1 MIDGFKD
8 FMENE
13 LRLSEN
19 SINSYYSDVILYEK
33 YYKDSYDEGLIE
45 LVYAD
50 IKMYKQYLLNNSI
63 APKTINRKLSS
74 LRTYNDF
81 LIQEK
86 IQTEMVIKERDF
98 IKIQKSKLNNNI
110 ISIQDVNKIKHYA
123 AKDLKD
129 SKRDFC
135 FISILCYGG
144 LRASEI
150 TNLKIKD
157 IKLDEKELYIVGK
170 GEKFR
175 TVVINNIMY
184 SAITDYLEE
193 RQQLN
198 TKNPYLF
205 VSQKSINTRKPVNRN
220 FCNRMLDKYKN
231 LCKLDDLHPH
241 LLRHFYG
248 TNALHNAGYTIEQVA
263 SQMGHS
269 NINTTKG
276 YLDTEKEDM
285 MALANKL

>member
-63 APKTINRKLSS
+63 APKTINRKLTS

-81 LIQEK
+81 LIQKK
-86 IQTEMVIKERDF
+86 IQTEMVIKDRDF

>member
-1 MIDGFKD
+1 MLEGFKE

-19 SINSYYSDVILYEK
+19 SINSYYSDVKLYEK
-33 YYKDSYDEGLIE
+33 YYKESYAEELKE

-50 IKMYKQYLLNNSI
+50 VKMYKQYLLNISTS
-63 APKTINRKLSS
+63 PKTINRKLTS
-74 LRTYNDF
+74 LRTYNEF
-81 LIQEK
+81 LIQK
-86 IQTEMVIKERDF
+86 KLQTEMVIKDRDF
-98 IKIQKSKLNNNI
+98 IKIQKNKLNNNM
-110 ISIQDVNKIKHYA
+110 ISVQDVNKIKHYA
-123 AKDLKD
+123 AKDLKA

-135 FISILCYGG
+135 FVSILCYGG

-150 TNLKIKD
+150 TNIKIGD
-157 IKLDEKELYIVGK
+157 IRLNERELYIVGK

-184 SAITDYLEE
+184 FAIKDYLEE
-193 RQQLN
+193 RQQIN

-205 VSQKSINTRKPVNRN
+205 ISQKSINTKKPVNRN
-220 FCNRMLDKYKN
+220 FCNRILNKYKN
-231 LCKLDDLHPH
+231 LCKLEELHPH

-269 NINTTKG
+269 NINTTKE

>member
-1 MIDGFKD
+1 MLEGFKE

-19 SINSYYSDVILYEK
+19 SINSYYSDVKLYEK
-33 YYKDSYDEGLIE
+33 YYKESYAEELKE

-50 IKMYKQYLLNNSI
+50 VKMYKQYLLNKSTS
-63 APKTINRKLSS
+63 PKTINRKLTS
-74 LRTYNDF
+74 LRTYNEF

-86 IQTEMVIKERDF
+86 LQTEMVIKDRDLTN
-98 IKIQKSKLNNNI
+98 IKIGDIRLNE
-110 ISIQDVNKIKHYA
+110 
-123 AKDLKD
+123 
-129 SKRDFC
+129 R
-135 FISILCYGG
+135 
-144 LRASEI
+144 
-150 TNLKIKD
+150 
-157 IKLDEKELYIVGK
+157 ELYIVGK

-184 SAITDYLEE
+184 FAIKDYLEE
-193 RQQLN
+193 RQQIN

-205 VSQKSINTRKPVNRN
+205 ISQKSINTKKPVNRN
-220 FCNRMLDKYKN
+220 FCNRILNKYKD
-231 LCKLDDLHPH
+231 LCKLEELHPH

-248 TNALHNAGYTIEQVA
+248 SNALHNAGYTIEQVA
-263 SQMGHS
+263 SPMGHS
-269 NINTTKG
+269 NINTTKE

>member
-1 MIDGFKD
+1 MLEGFKE

-13 LRLSEN
+13 LRLSKN
-19 SINSYYSDVILYEK
+19 SINSYYSDVKLYEK
-33 YYKDSYDEGLIE
+33 YYKESYAEEFKE

-50 IKMYKQYLLNNSI
+50 VKMYKQYLLNSSTD
-63 APKTINRKLSS
+63 PKTVNRKLTS
-74 LRTYNDF
+74 LRTYNNF
-81 LIQEK
+81 LIQK
-86 IQTEMVIKERDF
+86 KMQIEMVIKNRDF
-98 IKIQKSKLNNNI
+98 IKIQKTKLNNTM
-110 ISIQDVNKIKHYA
+110 ISVQDVNKIKHYA
-123 AKDLKD
+123 AKDLKA

-135 FISILCYGG
+135 FVSILCYGG

-150 TNLKIKD
+150 TNIKIGD
-157 IKLDEKELYIVGK
+157 IRLNERELYIVGK

-184 SAITDYLEE
+184 FAIKDYLEE
-193 RQQLN
+193 RQQIN

-205 VSQKSINTRKPVNRN
+205 ISQKSINTKKPVNRN
-220 FCNRMLDKYKN
+220 FCNRILDKYKD
-231 LCKLDDLHPH
+231 LCKLEELHPH

-263 SQMGHS
+263 NQMGHS
-269 NINTTKG
+269 NINTTKQ

-285 MALANKL
+285 MILANKL

>member
-1 MIDGFKD
+1 MLEGFKE
-8 FMENE
+8 FMEIE

-19 SINSYYSDVILYEK
+19 SINSYYSDVKLYEK
-33 YYKDSYDEGLIE
+33 YYKESYSEELRE

-50 IKMYKQYLLNNSI
+50 VKMYKQYLLNKSTS
-63 APKTINRKLSS
+63 PKTINRKLTS
-74 LRTYNDF
+74 LRTYNEF
-81 LIQEK
+81 LIQK
-86 IQTEMVIKERDF
+86 KLQTEMVIKDRDF
-98 IKIQKSKLNNNI
+98 IKIQKNKLNNNM
-110 ISIQDVNKIKHYA
+110 ISVQDVNKIKHYA
-123 AKDLKD
+123 AKDLKA

-135 FISILCYGG
+135 FVSILCYGG

-150 TNLKIKD
+150 TNIKIGD
-157 IKLDEKELYIVGK
+157 IRLNERELYIVGK

-184 SAITDYLEE
+184 FAIKDYLEE
-193 RQQLN
+193 RQQIN

-205 VSQKSINTRKPVNRN
+205 ISQKSINTKKPVNRN
-220 FCNRMLDKYKN
+220 FCNRILNKYKD
-231 LCKLDDLHPH
+231 LCKLEELHPH

-248 TNALHNAGYTIEQVA
+248 SNALHNAGYTIEQVA

-269 NINTTKG
+269 NINTTKE

>member
-1 MIDGFKD
+1 MLNGFKD
-8 FMENE
+8 FMDIE

-19 SINSYYSDVILYEK
+19 SINSYYSDVKLYEK
-33 YYKDSYDEGLIE
+33 YYKESYAEELKE

-50 IKMYKQYLLNNSI
+50 VKMYKQYLLNKSTS
-63 APKTINRKLSS
+63 PKTINRKLTS
-74 LRTYNDF
+74 LRTYNEF

-86 IQTEMVIKERDF
+86 LQTEMVIKDRDF
-98 IKIQKSKLNNNI
+98 IKIQKNKLNNNI
-110 ISIQDVNKIKHYA
+110 ISVQDVNKIKHYA
-123 AKDLKD
+123 AKDLKA

-135 FISILCYGG
+135 FVSILCYGG

-150 TNLKIKD
+150 TNIKIGD
-157 IKLDEKELYIVGK
+157 IRLNERELYIVGK

-184 SAITDYLEE
+184 FAIKDYLEE
-193 RQQLN
+193 RQQIN
-198 TKNPYLF
+198 TK
-205 VSQKSINTRKPVNRN
+205 KPVNRN
-220 FCNRMLDKYKN
+220 FCNRILNKYKD
-231 LCKLDDLHPH
+231 LCKLEELHPH

-248 TNALHNAGYTIEQVA
+248 SNALHNAGYTIEQVA

-269 NINTTKG
+269 NINTTKE

>member
-19 SINSYYSDVILYEK
+19 SINSYYSDVILYEN
-33 YYKDSYDEGLIE
+33 YYKDSYDEDLIE

-50 IKMYKQYLLNNSI
+50 VKMYKQYLLNNSI
-63 APKTINRKLSS
+63 APKTINRKLTS
-74 LRTYNDF
+74 LRTYNNF
-81 LIQEK
+81 LIQKK
-86 IQTEMVIKERDF
+86 IQTEMVIKDRDF

-150 TNLKIKD
+150 TNLKIRD

>member
-1 MIDGFKD
+1 MLEGFKK
-8 FMENE
+8 FMEIE

-19 SINSYYSDVILYEK
+19 SINSYYSDVKLYEK
-33 YYKDSYDEGLIE
+33 YYKESYAEELRE

-50 IKMYKQYLLNNSI
+50 VKMYKQYLLNKSTS
-63 APKTINRKLSS
+63 PKTINRKLTS
-74 LRTYNDF
+74 LRTYNEF
-81 LIQEK
+81 LIQK
-86 IQTEMVIKERDF
+86 KLQTEMVIKDRDF
-98 IKIQKSKLNNNI
+98 IKIQKNKLNNNM
-110 ISIQDVNKIKHYA
+110 ISVQDVNKIKHYA
-123 AKDLKD
+123 AKDLKA

-135 FISILCYGG
+135 FVSILCYGG

-150 TNLKIKD
+150 TNIKIGD
-157 IKLDEKELYIVGK
+157 IRLNERELYIVGK

-184 SAITDYLEE
+184 FAIKDYLEE
-193 RQQLN
+193 RQQIN

-205 VSQKSINTRKPVNRN
+205 ISQKSINTKKPVNRN
-220 FCNRMLDKYKN
+220 FCNRILNKYKD
-231 LCKLDDLHPH
+231 LCKLEELHPH

-248 TNALHNAGYTIEQVA
+248 SNALHNAGYTIEQVA

-269 NINTTKG
+269 NINTTKE

>member
-1 MIDGFKD
+1 M
-8 FMENE
+8 
-13 LRLSEN
+13 
-19 SINSYYSDVILYEK
+19 
-33 YYKDSYDEGLIE
+33 
-45 LVYAD
+45 
-50 IKMYKQYLLNNSI
+50 
-63 APKTINRKLSS
+63 TS
-74 LRTYNDF
+74 LRTYNKF

-86 IQTEMVIKERDF
+86 IQTEMVIKDRDF
-98 IKIQKSKLNNNI
+98 IKIQKTKLNNNI
-110 ISIQDVNKIKHYA
+110 ISVQDVNKIKHYA
-123 AKDLKD
+123 AKDIKA

-150 TNLKIKD
+150 TNIKIGD
-157 IKLDEKELYIVGK
+157 IRLNERELYIVGK

-184 SAITDYLEE
+184 FAIKDYLEE
-193 RQQLN
+193 RQQIN

-205 VSQKSINTRKPVNRN
+205 VSQKSINTKKPVNRN
-220 FCNRMLDKYKN
+220 FCNRLLDKYKYI
-231 LCKLDDLHPH
+231 CKLNELHPH

-269 NINTTKG
+269 NINTTKE

>member
-1 MIDGFKD
+1 MLEGFKE
-8 FMENE
+8 FMEIE

-19 SINSYYSDVILYEK
+19 SINSYYSDVKLYEK
-33 YYKDSYDEGLIE
+33 YYKESYAEELRE

-50 IKMYKQYLLNNSI
+50 VKMYKQYLLNKSTS
-63 APKTINRKLSS
+63 PKTINRKLTS
-74 LRTYNDF
+74 LRTYNEF
-81 LIQEK
+81 LIQK
-86 IQTEMVIKERDF
+86 KLQTEMVIKDRDF
-98 IKIQKSKLNNNI
+98 IKIQKNKLNNNM
-110 ISIQDVNKIKHYA
+110 ISVQDVNKIKHYA
-123 AKDLKD
+123 AKDLKA

-135 FISILCYGG
+135 FVSILCYGG

-150 TNLKIKD
+150 TNIKIGD
-157 IKLDEKELYIVGK
+157 IRLNERELYIVGK

-184 SAITDYLEE
+184 FAIKDYLEE
-193 RQQLN
+193 RQQIN
-198 TKNPYLF
+198 TKNLYLF
-205 VSQKSINTRKPVNRN
+205 ISQKSINTKKPVNRN
-220 FCNRMLDKYKN
+220 FCNRILNKYKD
-231 LCKLDDLHPH
+231 LCKLEELHPH

-248 TNALHNAGYTIEQVA
+248 SNALHNAGYTIEQVA

-269 NINTTKG
+269 NINTTKE

>member
-1 MIDGFKD
+1 MLNGFKD
-8 FMENE
+8 FMDSE

-19 SINSYYSDVILYEK
+19 SISSYYSDVKLYEK
-33 YYKDSYDEGLIE
+33 YYKDSYDEELNE

-50 IKMYKQYLLNNSI
+50 VKMYKQYLLNKSTS
-63 APKTINRKLSS
+63 PKTINRKLTS
-74 LRTYNDF
+74 LRTYNEF

-86 IQTEMVIKERDF
+86 LQTEMVIKDRDF
-98 IKIQKSKLNNNI
+98 IKIQKTKLNNNM
-110 ISIQDVNKIKHYA
+110 ISVQDVNKIKHYA
-123 AKDLKD
+123 AKDLKA

-135 FISILCYGG
+135 FVSILCYGG

-150 TNLKIKD
+150 TNIKIGD
-157 IKLDEKELYIVGK
+157 IRLNERELYIVGK

-184 SAITDYLEE
+184 FAIKDYLEE
-193 RQQLN
+193 RQQMN

-205 VSQKSINTRKPVNRN
+205 VSQKSINTKKPVNRN
-220 FCNRMLDKYKN
+220 FCNRLLAKYKDA
-231 LCKLDDLHPH
+231 CKLNELHPH

-269 NINTTKG
+269 DINTTKQ

>member
-1 MIDGFKD
+1 MLEGFKE
-8 FMENE
+8 FMEIE

-19 SINSYYSDVILYEK
+19 SINSYYSDVKLYEK
-33 YYKDSYDEGLIE
+33 YYKESYAEELRE

-50 IKMYKQYLLNNSI
+50 VKMYKQYLLNKSTS
-63 APKTINRKLSS
+63 PKTINRKLTS
-74 LRTYNDF
+74 LRTYNVF
-81 LIQEK
+81 LIQK
-86 IQTEMVIKERDF
+86 KLQTEMVIKDRDF
-98 IKIQKSKLNNNI
+98 IKIQKNKLNNNM
-110 ISIQDVNKIKHYA
+110 ISVQDVNKIKHYA
-123 AKDLKD
+123 AKDLKA

-135 FISILCYGG
+135 FVSILCYGG

-150 TNLKIKD
+150 TNIKIGD
-157 IKLDEKELYIVGK
+157 IRLNERELYIVGK

-184 SAITDYLEE
+184 FAIKDYLEE
-193 RQQLN
+193 RQQIN

-205 VSQKSINTRKPVNRN
+205 ISQKSINTKKPVNRN
-220 FCNRMLDKYKN
+220 FCNRILNKYKD
-231 LCKLDDLHPH
+231 LCKLEELHPH

-248 TNALHNAGYTIEQVA
+248 SNALHNAGYTIEQVA

-269 NINTTKG
+269 NINTTKE

>member
-1 MIDGFKD
+1 MLEGFKE

-19 SINSYYSDVILYEK
+19 SINSYYSDVKLYEK
-33 YYKDSYDEGLIE
+33 YYKESYAEELKE

-50 IKMYKQYLLNNSI
+50 VKMYKQYLLNKSTS
-63 APKTINRKLSS
+63 PKTINRKLTS
-74 LRTYNDF
+74 LRTYNEF

-86 IQTEMVIKERDF
+86 LQTEMVIKDRDF
-98 IKIQKSKLNNNI
+98 IRIQKTKLNN
-110 ISIQDVNKIKHYA
+110 NKIKHYA
-123 AKDLKD
+123 AKDIKA

-150 TNLKIKD
+150 TNIKIGD
-157 IKLDEKELYIVGK
+157 IRLNERELYIVGK

-184 SAITDYLEE
+184 FAIKDYLEE
-193 RQQLN
+193 RQQIN

-205 VSQKSINTRKPVNRN
+205 VSQKSINTKKPVNRN
-220 FCNRMLDKYKN
+220 FCNRLLDKYKDA
-231 LCKLDDLHPH
+231 CKLNELHPH

-269 NINTTKG
+269 NINTTKE

>member
-1 MIDGFKD
+1 MLEGFKK

-19 SINSYYSDVILYEK
+19 SINSYYSDVKLYEK
-33 YYKDSYDEGLIE
+33 YYKESYAEELKE

-50 IKMYKQYLLNNSI
+50 VKMYKQYLLNKSTS
-63 APKTINRKLSS
+63 PKTINRKLTS
-74 LRTYNDF
+74 LRTYNEF

-86 IQTEMVIKERDF
+86 LQTEMVIKDRDF
-98 IKIQKSKLNNNI
+98 IKIQKNKLNNNM
-110 ISIQDVNKIKHYA
+110 ISVQDVNKIKHYA
-123 AKDLKD
+123 AKDLKA

-135 FISILCYGG
+135 FVSILCYGG

-150 TNLKIKD
+150 TNIKIGD
-157 IKLDEKELYIVGK
+157 IRLNERELYIVGK

-184 SAITDYLEE
+184 FAIKDYLEE
-193 RQQLN
+193 RQQIN

-205 VSQKSINTRKPVNRN
+205 ISQKSINTKKPVNRN
-220 FCNRMLDKYKN
+220 FCNRILNKYKD
-231 LCKLDDLHPH
+231 LCKLEELHPH

-248 TNALHNAGYTIEQVA
+248 SNALHNAGYTIEQVA

-269 NINTTKG
+269 NINTTKED
-276 YLDTEKEDM
+276 LDTEKEDM

>member
-1 MIDGFKD
+1 MLEGFKE

-19 SINSYYSDVILYEK
+19 SINSYYSDVKLYEK
-33 YYKDSYDEGLIE
+33 YYKESYAEELKE

-50 IKMYKQYLLNNSI
+50 VKMYKQYLLNKSTS
-63 APKTINRKLSS
+63 PKTINRKLTS
-74 LRTYNDF
+74 LRTYNEF

-86 IQTEMVIKERDF
+86 MVIKDRDF
-98 IKIQKSKLNNNI
+98 IKIQKNKLNNNM
-110 ISIQDVNKIKHYA
+110 ISVQDVNKIKHYA
-123 AKDLKD
+123 AKDLKA

-135 FISILCYGG
+135 FVSILCYGG

-150 TNLKIKD
+150 TNIKIGD
-157 IKLDEKELYIVGK
+157 IRLNERELYIVGK

-184 SAITDYLEE
+184 FAIKDYLEE
-193 RQQLN
+193 RQQIN

-205 VSQKSINTRKPVNRN
+205 ISQKSINTKKPVNRN
-220 FCNRMLDKYKN
+220 FCNRILNKYKD
-231 LCKLDDLHPH
+231 LCKLEELHPH

-248 TNALHNAGYTIEQVA
+248 SNALHNAGYTIEQVA

-269 NINTTKG
+269 NINTTKE

>member
-1 MIDGFKD
+1 MLEGFKE
-8 FMENE
+8 FMGNE

-19 SINSYYSDVILYEK
+19 SINSYYSDVKLYEK
-33 YYKDSYDEGLIE
+33 YYKESYAEELKE

-50 IKMYKQYLLNNSI
+50 VKMYKQYLLNISTS
-63 APKTINRKLSS
+63 PKTINRKLTS
-74 LRTYNDF
+74 LRTYNEF
-81 LIQEK
+81 LIKEK
-86 IQTEMVIKERDF
+86 VQTEMVVQNNDF
-98 IKIQKSKLNNNI
+98 IRIQKRRLNKNI
-110 ISIQDVNKIKHYA
+110 LSVQDVNKIKHYA
-123 AKDLKD
+123 AQDTKNA
-129 SKRDFC
+129 KRDFC

-150 TNLKIKD
+150 TD
-157 IKLDEKELYIVGK
+157 IKIGDVRLNERELYIIGK

-184 SAITDYLEE
+184 FAIKDYLEE
-193 RQQLN
+193 RQQIN

-205 VSQKSINTRKPVNRN
+205 VSQKSINTKKPVNRN
-220 FCNRMLDKYKN
+220 FCNRILDKYKD
-231 LCKLDDLHPH
+231 LCKLEKLYPH
-241 LLRHFYG
+241 SLRHFYG

-269 NINTTKG
+269 NINTTKE
-276 YLDTEKEDM
+276 YLDTKKEDM

>member
-1 MIDGFKD
+1 MLEGFKE
-8 FMENE
+8 FMEIE

-19 SINSYYSDVILYEK
+19 SINSYYSDVKLYEK
-33 YYKDSYDEGLIE
+33 YYKESYAEELRE

-50 IKMYKQYLLNNSI
+50 VKMYKQYLLNKSTS
-63 APKTINRKLSS
+63 PKTINRKLTS
-74 LRTYNDF
+74 LRTYNEF
-81 LIQEK
+81 LIQK
-86 IQTEMVIKERDF
+86 KLQTEMVIKDRDF
-98 IKIQKSKLNNNI
+98 IKIQKNKLNNNM
-110 ISIQDVNKIKHYA
+110 ISVQDVNKIKHYA
-123 AKDLKD
+123 AKDLKA

-135 FISILCYGG
+135 FVSILCYGG

-150 TNLKIKD
+150 TNIKIGD
-157 IKLDEKELYIVGK
+157 IRLNERELYIVGK

-175 TVVINNIMY
+175 TVVINNILY
-184 SAITDYLEE
+184 FAIKDYLEE
-193 RQQLN
+193 RQQIN

-205 VSQKSINTRKPVNRN
+205 ISQKSINTKKPVNRN
-220 FCNRMLDKYKN
+220 FCNRILNKYKD
-231 LCKLDDLHPH
+231 LCKLEELHPH

-248 TNALHNAGYTIEQVA
+248 SNALHNAGYTIEQVA

-269 NINTTKG
+269 NINTTKE

>member
-1 MIDGFKD
+1 MLEEFKE
-8 FMENE
+8 FMEIE

-19 SINSYYSDVILYEK
+19 SINSYYSDVKLYEK
-33 YYKDSYDEGLIE
+33 YYKESYAEELRE

-50 IKMYKQYLLNNSI
+50 VKMYKQYLLNKSTS
-63 APKTINRKLSS
+63 PKTINRKLTS
-74 LRTYNDF
+74 LRTYNEF
-81 LIQEK
+81 LIQK
-86 IQTEMVIKERDF
+86 KLQTEMVIKDRDF
-98 IKIQKSKLNNNI
+98 IKIQKNKLNNNM
-110 ISIQDVNKIKHYA
+110 ISVQDVNKIKHYA
-123 AKDLKD
+123 AKDLKA

-135 FISILCYGG
+135 FVSILCYGG

-150 TNLKIKD
+150 TNIKIGD
-157 IKLDEKELYIVGK
+157 IRLNERELYIVGK

-184 SAITDYLEE
+184 FAIKDYLEE
-193 RQQLN
+193 RQQIN

-205 VSQKSINTRKPVNRN
+205 ISQKSINTKKPVNRN
-220 FCNRMLDKYKN
+220 FCNRILNKYKN
-231 LCKLDDLHPH
+231 LCKLEELHPH

-248 TNALHNAGYTIEQVA
+248 SNALHNAGYTIEQVA

-269 NINTTKG
+269 DINTTKQ

>member
-1 MIDGFKD
+1 MLEGFKE
-8 FMENE
+8 FMEIE

-19 SINSYYSDVILYEK
+19 SINSYYSDVKLYEK
-33 YYKDSYDEGLIE
+33 YYKESYAEELKE

-50 IKMYKQYLLNNSI
+50 VKMYKQYLLNKSTS
-63 APKTINRKLSS
+63 PKTINRKLTS
-74 LRTYNDF
+74 LRTYNEF
-81 LIQEK
+81 LIQK
-86 IQTEMVIKERDF
+86 KLQTEMVIKDRDF
-98 IKIQKSKLNNNI
+98 IKIQKNKLNNNM
-110 ISIQDVNKIKHYA
+110 ISVQDVNKIKHYA
-123 AKDLKD
+123 AKDLKA

-135 FISILCYGG
+135 FVSILCYGG

-150 TNLKIKD
+150 TNIKIGD
-157 IKLDEKELYIVGK
+157 IRLNERELYIVGK

-184 SAITDYLEE
+184 FAIKDYLEE
-193 RQQLN
+193 RQQIN

-205 VSQKSINTRKPVNRN
+205 ISQKSINTKKPVNRN
-220 FCNRMLDKYKN
+220 FCNRILNKYKD
-231 LCKLDDLHPH
+231 LCKLEELHPH

-248 TNALHNAGYTIEQVA
+248 SNALHNAGYTIEQVA

-269 NINTTKG
+269 NINTTKE

>member
-1 MIDGFKD
+1 MIDGFKN

-19 SINSYYSDVILYEK
+19 SINSYYSDVTLYEK
-33 YYKDSYDEGLIE
+33 YYKDSYDEDLIE

-63 APKTINRKLSS
+63 APKTINRKLTS

-86 IQTEMVIKERDF
+86 IQTEMVIKDRDF

-123 AKDLKD
+123 AKNLKD

-170 GEKFR
+170 CEKFR

>member
-1 MIDGFKD
+1 MLEGFKE
-8 FMENE
+8 FMEIE
-13 LRLSEN
+13 LRLSKN
-19 SINSYYSDVILYEK
+19 SINSYYSDVKLYEK
-33 YYKDSYDEGLIE
+33 YYKESYAEELRE

-50 IKMYKQYLLNNSI
+50 VKMYKQYLLNKSTS
-63 APKTINRKLSS
+63 PKTINRKLTS
-74 LRTYNDF
+74 LRTYNEF
-81 LIQEK
+81 LIQK
-86 IQTEMVIKERDF
+86 KLQTEMVIKDRDF
-98 IKIQKSKLNNNI
+98 IKIQKNKLNNNM
-110 ISIQDVNKIKHYA
+110 ISVQDVNKIKHYA
-123 AKDLKD
+123 AKDLKA

-135 FISILCYGG
+135 FVSILCYGG

-150 TNLKIKD
+150 TNIKIGD
-157 IKLDEKELYIVGK
+157 IRLNERELYIVGK

-184 SAITDYLEE
+184 FAIKDYLEE
-193 RQQLN
+193 RQQIN

-205 VSQKSINTRKPVNRN
+205 ISQKSINTKKPVNRN
-220 FCNRMLDKYKN
+220 FCNRILNKYKD
-231 LCKLDDLHPH
+231 LCKLEELHPH

-248 TNALHNAGYTIEQVA
+248 SNALHNAGYTIEQVA

-269 NINTTKG
+269 NINTTKE

>member
-19 SINSYYSDVILYEK
+19 SINGYYSDVILYEK

-63 APKTINRKLSS
+63 ASKTINRKLTS

-81 LIQEK
+81 LIQKK
-86 IQTEMVIKERDF
+86 IQTEMVIKDRDF

>member
-1 MIDGFKD
+1 MLEGFKE
-8 FMENE
+8 FMEIE

-19 SINSYYSDVILYEK
+19 SINSYYSDVKLYEK
-33 YYKDSYDEGLIE
+33 YYKESYAEELRE

-50 IKMYKQYLLNNSI
+50 VKMYKQYLLNKSTS
-63 APKTINRKLSS
+63 PKTINRKLTS
-74 LRTYNDF
+74 LRTYNEF
-81 LIQEK
+81 LIQK
-86 IQTEMVIKERDF
+86 KLQTEMVIKDRDF
-98 IKIQKSKLNNNI
+98 IKIQKNKLNNNM
-110 ISIQDVNKIKHYA
+110 ISVQDVNKIKHYA
-123 AKDLKD
+123 AKDLKA

-135 FISILCYGG
+135 FVSILCYGG

-150 TNLKIKD
+150 TNIKIGD
-157 IKLDEKELYIVGK
+157 IRLNERELYIVGK

-184 SAITDYLEE
+184 FAIKDYLEE
-193 RQQLN
+193 RQQIN

-205 VSQKSINTRKPVNRN
+205 ISQKSINTKKPVNRN
-220 FCNRMLDKYKN
+220 FCNRILNKYKD
-231 LCKLDDLHPH
+231 LCKLEELHPH

-248 TNALHNAGYTIEQVA
+248 SNALHNAGYTIEQVA

-269 NINTTKG
+269 NINTTKE

>member
-1 MIDGFKD
+1 MLEGFKE

-19 SINSYYSDVILYEK
+19 SINSYYSDVKLYEK
-33 YYKDSYDEGLIE
+33 YYKESYAEELKE

-50 IKMYKQYLLNNSI
+50 VKMYKQYLLNKSTS
-63 APKTINRKLSS
+63 PKTINRKLTS
-74 LRTYNDF
+74 LRTYNEF

-86 IQTEMVIKERDF
+86 LQTEMVIKDRDF
-98 IKIQKSKLNNNI
+98 IKIQKNKLNNNM
-110 ISIQDVNKIKHYA
+110 ISVQDVNKIKHYA
-123 AKDLKD
+123 AKDLKA

-135 FISILCYGG
+135 FVSILCYGG

-150 TNLKIKD
+150 TNIKIGD
-157 IKLDEKELYIVGK
+157 IRLNERELYIVGK

-184 SAITDYLEE
+184 FAIKDYLEE
-193 RQQLN
+193 RQQIN

-205 VSQKSINTRKPVNRN
+205 ISQKSINTKKPVNRN
-220 FCNRMLDKYKN
+220 FRNRILNKYKD
-231 LCKLDDLHPH
+231 LCKLEELHPH

-248 TNALHNAGYTIEQVA
+248 SNALHNAGYTIEQVA

-269 NINTTKG
+269 NINTTKE